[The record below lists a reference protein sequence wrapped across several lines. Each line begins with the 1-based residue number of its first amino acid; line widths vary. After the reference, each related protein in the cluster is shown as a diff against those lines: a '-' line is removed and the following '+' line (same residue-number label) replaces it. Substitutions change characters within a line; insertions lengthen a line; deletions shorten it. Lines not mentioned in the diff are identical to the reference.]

1 MKLLADEN
9 IEAACV
15 NWLRSLG
22 HDVSW
27 GVEICQGSPD
37 THLLAIADRES
48 RIVLTRD
55 RGFGELV
62 YVERRT
68 ALGVILVRLK
78 ARNQWERLAL
88 LQARWREIE
97 ANMPGSF
104 IVVMNDRLRIRPIQP
119 LP

>member
-1 MKLLADEN
+1 VKLLADEN

-22 HDVSW
+22 HDVVW

-37 THLLAIADRES
+37 TRLLAIANRES

-62 YVERRT
+62 YAERRT

-78 ARNQWERLAL
+78 ARCGLEVLDCGL
-88 LQARWREIE
+88 
-97 ANMPGSF
+97 P
-104 IVVMNDRLRIRPIQP
+104 IVECKVWSIPPIPIRRG
-119 LP
+119 

>member
-1 MKLLADEN
+1 MTWFG
-9 IEAACV
+9 V
-15 NWLRSLG
+15 SRSVR
-22 HDVSW
+22 DP
-27 GVEICQGSPD
+27 PD
-37 THLLAIADRES
+37 TRLLAIANRES

-62 YVERRT
+62 YAERRT

-88 LQARWREIE
+88 LRARWREIE

-119 LP
+119 RFGNLSQLDLSK